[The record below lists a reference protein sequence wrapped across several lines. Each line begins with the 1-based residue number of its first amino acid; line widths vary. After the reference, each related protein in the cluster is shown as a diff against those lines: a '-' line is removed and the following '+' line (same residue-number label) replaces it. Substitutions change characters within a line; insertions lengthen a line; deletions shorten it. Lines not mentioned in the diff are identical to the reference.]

1 MIITNI
7 TYGIDGDVQEQLEY
21 AFKKKKDREEMMKL
35 LGLDYTGDF
44 DNDFEQIEEKFD
56 EDPAL
61 VEETIIKHY
70 GYPLELE
77 VPKKVEK
84 KLTYFPEDDRYELM
98 DYVQKTVKP
107 KIEVIDIEFDEDYDF
122 ED

>member
-1 MIITNI
+1 MKITNI
-7 TYGIDGDVQEQLEY
+7 TYGIDGDVQEQLER
-21 AFKKKKDREEMMKL
+21 AFKKKKDREEMMAV
-35 LGLDYTGDF
+35 LGLNYTGDF
-44 DNDFEQIEEKFD
+44 DIDFEQIEEKFD
-56 EDPAL
+56 EDPAF

-70 GYPLELE
+70 SYPLEME